1 MSAKIVVVGSLNMDL
16 IGRSPHIPAPG
27 ETVLG
32 SDFSTA
38 AGGKGANQA
47 VAAARLGAQVTMVG
61 CVGSDAYGQGL
72 LAGLRADGVATQFV
86 RVAADAHTGV
96 ALITVDDDGENSIV
110 VVSGANWQ
118 LTQADVMAA
127 EAAIAE
133 ADMLM
138 LQLESPLEVVA
149 FAAEMATYHGVA
161 VLLNPAP
168 ARPLSTALLANT
180 AYLIP
185 NESEAALLADC
196 AVEDM
201 AEVKTAVFRLRQS
214 GAANIIITMGSRGAY
229 LHSDAESGMVPAFTV
244 QPVDTTA
251 AGDAFVAGVA
261 VAMGEKRT
269 VTEAVRFATA
279 VGALATTKHGAQP
292 SLPSRTAVQ
301 HMLNSFA
308 SNSYGEIGK
317 LTRVRN

>member
-1 MSAKIVVVGSLNMDL
+1 MKPKIVVVGSLNMDL
-16 IGRSPHIPAPG
+16 IARSPHIPALG

-61 CVGSDAYGQGL
+61 CVGGDDYGRQL
-72 LAGLRADGVATQFV
+72 LTSLQADGVDTQFV
-86 RVAADAHTGV
+86 CVASNTHTGI
-96 ALITVDDDGENSIV
+96 ALITVDDAGENSIV

-118 LTQADVMAA
+118 LTQADVAAA
-127 EAAIAE
+127 EAAIAA

-138 LQLESPLEVVA
+138 LQLESPLDVVV
-149 FAAEMATYHGVA
+149 FAAKLAARHDVP

-168 ARPLSTALLANT
+168 ARPLPTNLLVNIN
-180 AYLIP
+180 YLIP

-196 AVEDM
+196 AVDDM
-201 AEVKTAVFRLRQS
+201 NGVETAVSRLRQS
-214 GAANIIITMGSRGAY
+214 GAANIIITMGSQGAY
-229 LHSDAESGMVPAFTV
+229 LHSDESSLMVPAFSV

-261 VAMGEKRT
+261 VAVGEQRPLA
-269 VTEAVRFATA
+269 EAVCFATA
-279 VGALATTKHGAQP
+279 VGALATTQHGAQP
-292 SLPSRTAVQ
+292 SLPMRTAVQ
-301 HMLNSFA
+301 QLLNES
-308 SNSYGEIGK
+308 K
-317 LTRVRN
+317 L